1 MPVSDRDRKLTGDGT
16 MEDTKTE
23 KQLNVGVPEDLHY
36 RLKRAAVDARI
47 PVKVIVAAA
56 IERALQA
63 SASDVPPNH
72 SAA

>member
-1 MPVSDRDRKLTGDGT
+1 
-16 MEDTKTE
+16 MEETKTAD
-23 KQLNVGVPEDLHY
+23 KQLNVTVTEDLHL

-56 IERALQA
+56 IERALQSSTDDA
-63 SASDVPPNH
+63 PPNH